1 MDAPV
6 PTRYAIVLFEGFQ
19 ALDAFGPLDILNLLS
34 RDAAL
39 NLSLHV
45 LAPQKGPVSTLAPG
59 SGLTIGQDIMA
70 THSFAD
76 MPSDIEVIL
85 VPGGVGTRNTEATQ
99 PVVNMLRA
107 VFPKLRFLL
116 TICTGSALA
125 ARAGL
130 LAGRRATSNKRA
142 FNWVKTQDANNDV
155 HWVPHARWVEDGN
168 VWTASG
174 VSAGIDMMYAFVAA
188 QYGEH
193 VAANI
198 ARTAEYT
205 RNRDPDIDAF
215 AI

>member
-1 MDAPV
+1 MDTPAP
-6 PTRYAIVLFEGFQ
+6 TKYAIALYQGFQ

-34 RDAAL
+34 LNAGL

-59 SGLTIGQDIMA
+59 LTIGQHVVA

-76 MPSDIEVIL
+76 IPSDIEVLL
-85 VPGGVGTRNTEATQ
+85 VPGGLGTRNIEATQ
-99 PVVNMLRA
+99 PVVDLLRA
-107 VFPKLRFLL
+107 VFPKLRHLL

-130 LAGRRATSNKRA
+130 LARKRATSNKLA
-142 FNWVKTQDANNDV
+142 LDWVKTQDASNSV
-155 HWVPHARWVEDGN
+155 YWEPHARWVKDGKI
-168 VWTASG
+168 WTASG
-174 VSAGIDMMYAFVAA
+174 ISAGIDMMYAFVAA

-198 ARTAEYT
+198 AITAEYT
-205 RNRDPDIDAF
+205 RNKDPDVDAF